1 MCLKFRRIKQSKY
14 LQQRATDAAL
24 SSYVVNEDSRR
35 EVMRSPIM
43 AFSLCYVA
51 SHYGLNLIDENAS
64 EEVLQNIEGH
74 LNEVENQVES

>member
-1 MCLKFRRIKQSKY
+1 
-14 LQQRATDAAL
+14 
-24 SSYVVNEDSRR
+24 
-35 EVMRSPIM
+35 MRSPIM